1 MARHREAHDTPEK
14 SPAAQRKRIEA
25 LTQDPEMQQVAATAR
40 PRGPERRPQPDSPD
54 KQRMQRRLAT
64 MAETAEHDPKI
75 EQRIKEREKATRK
88 GIRPSRQKTE
98 AQGQLV
104 PTSWDD
110 RRHVNLAGPL
120 ANTRHVV
127 PARELRDGQ
136 TALPFDYDLLQRA
149 AQPPPAKEPRYEV
162 GYLPS
167 LEIESRL
174 VPSALLDLWDTG
186 AGRGKHGPVPLPRR
200 IGLEALLAA
209 PPDVRANEA
218 VLMSTTMGKLHRGVS
233 PRTKYVPK
241 RHGPNLT
248 EALRVVHNGK
258 VTWRSGAR
266 GARRVLVAVRD
277 WPESFNSDEPISF
290 DLRLPPGSRQ
300 GPQIDRNA
308 VRMTWFSHR
317 HNRILLTAYCLFDKY
332 GTIKGRMMS
341 PTLPVVS
348 TNKAGYVVDARGNV
362 ITENGKPTR
371 RVTHPRAVH
380 TGNRRPNPEALAKYP
395 VLTGRDLILA
405 GYSRVADTPKR
416 RHEQRQRVLEAATDL
431 AEPVTVPPKQSATD
445 RRRPAL
451 LHAEVLSD
459 GPEAALQLMPT
470 DEYVAAHAARWAARR
485 HTLAD

>member
-1 MARHREAHDTPEK
+1 MTVHDTPEAE
-14 SPAAQRKRIEA
+14 PPDAQQRKRIEA
-25 LTQDPEMQQVAATAR
+25 MTQDPAMQQVAATAR
-40 PRGPERRPQPDSPD
+40 PRGPERSPQPGNPG
-54 KQRMQRRLAT
+54 KQRIQRRLAI
-64 MAETAEHDPKI
+64 MAETAERDPEIK
-75 EQRIKEREKATRK
+75 QRIQKQEKAARK
-88 GIRPSRQKTE
+88 RIRPGRQKTE
-98 AQGQLV
+98 AQGRQLV

-127 PARELRDGQ
+127 PARELQDGQ

-149 AQPPPAKEPRYEV
+149 AQPPAKEPRFEV
-162 GYLPS
+162 GYLPF

-174 VPSALLDLWDTG
+174 VPCALLDLWDTG

-200 IGLEALLAA
+200 IGLEVLLSA
-209 PPDVRANEA
+209 PPDVRVNEA
-218 VLMSTTMGKLHRGVS
+218 VLMSTTMAKLYGGVS

-241 RHGPNLT
+241 RHGPSLT

-258 VTWRSGAR
+258 VTWRNGAR
-266 GARRVLVAVRD
+266 GARRVLVSVRD
-277 WPESFNSDEPISF
+277 WPGSFDSDEPLSF

-317 HNRILLTAYCLFDKY
+317 HNRLLLTAYCLFDKY
-332 GTIKGRMMS
+332 GTVNGRMVS
-341 PTLPVVS
+341 PTMPVVGM
-348 TNKAGYVVDARGNV
+348 NKAGYVIDARGNLV
-362 ITENGKPTR
+362 TENGKPTR
-371 RVTHPRAVH
+371 RVTHPRAVQ
-380 TGNRRPNPEALAKYP
+380 TGDRRPNPEALAKYP

-416 RHEQRQRVLEAATDL
+416 RYEQRQRVLEAATDL
-431 AEPVTVPPKQSATD
+431 AEPVTVPPKQGATD

-451 LHAEVLSD
+451 LRAEVLSD
-459 GPEAALQLMPT
+459 GPDAGLQLMPT
-470 DEYVAAHAARWAARR
+470 DEYLAAHAARWAARR